1 MRRPCFLRS
10 RDRTSSSNGP
20 KRRHGS
26 GEDVI
31 AARKAR
37 HRSTRTDAPAP
48 QVVAAHEVTSLER
61 IQIHSSRRPW
71 RRWRAHSTVRNM
83 RGSSGGI
90 MRSRLAATIVAA
102 ALLCPACG
110 FSSTSADPVVPAGT
124 YQSAIVAVSGPGT
137 GGVSVTPKA
146 IPEATFAADIS
157 VLITGARPN
166 ASYIVQRA
174 PEIGRTQASDGV
186 CQRALGVAPWSAAN
200 PPAPAFVTFPLGA
213 GVAIVPSAANGTG
226 SLNFE

>member
-1 MRRPCFLRS
+1 MR
-10 RDRTSSSNGP
+10 
-20 KRRHGS
+20 
-26 GEDVI
+26 V
-31 AARKAR
+31 
-37 HRSTRTDAPAP
+37 
-48 QVVAAHEVTSLER
+48 
-61 IQIHSSRRPW
+61 
-71 RRWRAHSTVRNM
+71 
-83 RGSSGGI
+83 SSGGI
-90 MRSRLAATIVAA
+90 MRSRLAATIIAA
-102 ALLCPACG
+102 ALLSPACG
-110 FSSTSADPVVPAGT
+110 SSSTSPDPVVPAGT
-124 YQSAIVAVSGPGT
+124 YQSAIAAVSGPGT

-213 GVAIVPSAANGTG
+213 GVAIVHTPSERTTQRQFWV
-226 SLNFE
+226 SK

>member
-1 MRRPCFLRS
+1 
-10 RDRTSSSNGP
+10 
-20 KRRHGS
+20 
-26 GEDVI
+26 
-31 AARKAR
+31 
-37 HRSTRTDAPAP
+37 
-48 QVVAAHEVTSLER
+48 
-61 IQIHSSRRPW
+61 
-71 RRWRAHSTVRNM
+71 
-83 RGSSGGI
+83 
-90 MRSRLAATIVAA
+90 MRSRLAATIIAA
-102 ALLCPACG
+102 ALLSPACG
-110 FSSTSADPVVPAGT
+110 SSSTSPDPVVPAGT
-124 YQSAIVAVSGPGT
+124 YQSAIAAVSGPGT

-213 GVAIVPSAANGTG
+213 GVAIVPTAANGTG
-226 SLNFE
+226 SLNFEFRAPTIPAGTLFDVMFRLVDSETAPATELRSGCFTVTVK